1 MVYKPTFTSLGGNPV
16 PGATPLEEL
25 QEGDVFEGT
34 VTWAESHIV
43 NCLIVGTSW
52 DKLVKKYVIRKLG
65 YPKIKLNS
73 TDTQDTGT
81 ARRCCFGS

>member
-34 VTWAESHIV
+34 ATWAESRMSQV
-43 NCLIVGTSW
+43 LDSW
-52 DKLVKKYVIRKLG
+52 NILG
-65 YPKIKLNS
+65 
-73 TDTQDTGT
+73 
-81 ARRCCFGS
+81 